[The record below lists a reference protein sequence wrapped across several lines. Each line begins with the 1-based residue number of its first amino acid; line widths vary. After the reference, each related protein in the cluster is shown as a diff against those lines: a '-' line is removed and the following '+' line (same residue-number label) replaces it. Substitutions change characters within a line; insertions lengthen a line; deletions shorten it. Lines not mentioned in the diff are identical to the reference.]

1 MSNPVSLFERL
12 NKEKPKPVEVEKPR
26 LELVEDTQP
35 TQDTQPIEPNQ
46 SKLTNPTKLTKPVSP
61 KNDFTKVANSIA
73 RQAIPERLFKGM
85 SKNTYDALYLK
96 TRGAIN
102 PVRRIRAT
110 KSDLIR
116 WTGVS
121 DVTLDKHIKHLK
133 SVGLVKVDFIIG
145 SHEGNWYEIFIPE
158 EIDLTN
164 ILNQPNQ
171 PNQDNIPKKVGGEIP
186 NLVGGDWVGKTPE
199 NIGENASPKTSL
211 KTDTNDD
218 EAFAGFI
225 EKIQNA
231 SKKLT
236 GKKLSKYEKDNLA
249 RLADL
254 LILELE
260 IAARRTDHI
269 SSVPAFLTEVL
280 RRQFFSSRQQQSSL
294 KVSKVK
300 IDNVGKSD
308 SDPYE
313 IKPLD
318 QKGREEALEQLREF
332 AGDDFLQD
340 FKKWYMSE
348 DWMWLE
354 KKLKSDVEKK

>member
-1 MSNPVSLFERL
+1 MNNPISLFERL
-12 NKEKPKPVEVEKPR
+12 NKEKPKAVEVEKPR
-26 LELVEDTQP
+26 LELVEDTQH
-35 TQDTQPIEPNQ
+35 TQPNIPNQ
-46 SKLTNPTKLTKPVSP
+46 SNLTNQTNLTKLTKPVSP
-61 KNDFTKVANSIA
+61 ENDFTKVANSIA

-102 PVRRIRAT
+102 PVRKIRAT

-158 EIDLTN
+158 EIDLASKPD
-164 ILNQPNQ
+164 QPNQ
-171 PNQDNIPKKVGGEIP
+171 PNQPNIPKKVGGEVP

-199 NIGENASPKTSL
+199 NIGENAFPKTSL
-211 KTDTNDD
+211 KTNTNDD

-225 EKIQNA
+225 EIFQSAVKEI
-231 SKKLT
+231 T
-236 GKKLSKYEKDNLA
+236 GKKLSKRDNESLSKLA
-249 RLADL
+249 NL
-254 LILELE
+254 LTLELK
-260 IAARRTDHI
+260 IAARRTDNI

-280 RRQFFSSRQQQSSL
+280 RRNLRDVPTGVNKPVKA
-294 KVSKVK
+294 KV
-300 IDNVGKSD
+300 DTVGKPEPD
-308 SDPYE
+308 SYE

-318 QKGREEALEQLREF
+318 EKAREAALDQLRDF
-332 AGDDFLQD
+332 AEDDFLQD
-340 FKKWYMSE
+340 FKKWYTAE
-348 DWMWLE
+348 DWDWLIKE
-354 KKLKSDVEKK
+354 LRKK